1 MSKSWMNEYD
11 TELGLYKYKG
21 KLVISKTEEEKKK
34 KAEQYP
40 ATGAIDLSKPPSKYF
55 YVLTCNT
62 EESIDA
68 EIKRDKQ
75 IKKSFVT
82 EKKTTLSPK
91 QEKKKRQQ
99 DLMNFLSTLVNTG
112 LKKKPLIAKM
122 REQFPKLSSSQ
133 VCRFI
138 NNQLKLKVIEI
149 DKKYKT
155 KPIVVKGRY
164 WRI

>member
-1 MSKSWMNEYD
+1 MI
-11 TELGLYKYKG
+11 G
-21 KLVISKTEEEKKK
+21 
-34 KAEQYP
+34 
-40 ATGAIDLSKPPSKYF
+40 
-55 YVLTCNT
+55 
-62 EESIDA
+62 
-68 EIKRDKQ
+68 
-75 IKKSFVT
+75 
-82 EKKTTLSPK
+82 
-91 QEKKKRQQ
+91 
-99 DLMNFLSTLVNTG
+99 FLSTLVNTG